1 MGRLPGGIVDETRD
15 YIIREVDAMHKRRLL
30 KLSTS
35 MLSSAPSKGLPRLLT
50 LSLSLLALSSPLY
63 SYSKSLCSVHLLS
76 VYFSPSSFTS
86 LHAFMLAS
94 FLPPCRLLL
103 PPSLPS
109 SPPSASPSASLSYFA
124 KRFLCP
130 NSYPQH
136 SQPRCCLT
144 LSNLQAGV
152 CYHLTCRLPLPSFQ
166 Q

>member
-50 LSLSLLALSSPLY
+50 LSLSLLALSSH
-63 SYSKSLCSVHLLS
+63 CTVTQNLS
-76 VYFSPSSFTS
+76 VLFIYCLSISAHLVLDLS
-86 LHAFMLAS
+86 LHS
-94 FLPPCRLLL
+94 CL
-103 PPSLPS
+103 PPSSLLAVFSSFCVSVCITVLFRQMLP
-109 SPPSASPSASLSYFA
+109 
-124 KRFLCP
+124 RH

-136 SQPRCCLT
+136 SQPRSCLT

-152 CYHLTCRLPLPSFQ
+152 CYHLSCRLPLPSFQ